1 MTRLPPLGAFLS
13 IVLQLIAL
21 MATTFDFTIIS
32 DTTVPGISLVVSHN
46 EEAFSYITEE
56 ENMTCLEDGS
66 VPLAT
71 DKVGDFISDAGW
83 DKYSCELV

>member
-1 MTRLPPLGAFLS
+1 MPPLGALPS
-13 IVLQLIAL
+13 IVLQLIAF
-21 MATTFDFTIIS
+21 MATTYDFTIIS
-32 DTTVPGISLVVSHN
+32 NTAIPGVSLVVSHN
-46 EEAFSYITEE
+46 EDAFSYITEE
-56 ENMTCLEDGS
+56 ENMGCLKDGS

>member
-1 MTRLPPLGAFLS
+1 MPPLGAIS
-13 IVLQLIAL
+13 IIVLQLIAL

-32 DTTVPGISLVVSHN
+32 NTAIPGVSLVVSHN

-56 ENMTCLEDGS
+56 ADMCHLEDGS